1 MKNHLKY
8 YGKEIR
14 KKNKRKKVTSDEPQ
28 VNEEGLSYNE
38 YIEKQ
43 INPDGNCFYRAICYF
58 YRESEEEYY
67 EFRNLTYEYLIY
79 NKKKFIHMIPDEYK
93 GKKDLTYEERMKILE
108 NKIDKIRNDKEW
120 AGDLAISALCLMLN
134 LKINLYVKDNY
145 NYKLY
150 FSFEGSSKPNGTIG
164 LLFVNN
170 NNFNVL
176 YKKII
181 YLNYK
186 IIKKNIIIR

>member
-1 MKNHLKY
+1 MIPNDY
-8 YGKEIR
+8 
-14 KKNKRKKVTSDEPQ
+14 KRKT
-28 VNEEGLSYNE
+28 
-38 YIEKQ
+38 
-43 INPDGNCFYRAICYF
+43 
-58 YRESEEEYY
+58 
-67 EFRNLTYEYLIY
+67 
-79 NKKKFIHMIPDEYK
+79 
-93 GKKDLTYEERMKILE
+93 DLTYEERVKILE

-186 IIKKNIIIR
+186 IIKKNIIIK